1 MGGDGE
7 VRIEVF
13 LEEGGTPATMAGEI
27 REGLTRSP
35 KSLPSKY
42 FYDER
47 GSRLFERITRLP
59 EYYLTRAERAL
70 LEERA
75 GEIAGL
81 TRARELV
88 ELGAGS
94 ARKTWMLIEAGLEEG
109 SLRRYLLVDVS
120 HEAARNAARETARR
134 FPDLQVHALVGD
146 FERHL
151 VRVPE
156 GGGRTVAFLGS
167 TIGNFT
173 DAEAVEFVTQAGV
186 LLERGDW
193 MLLGTDLVKDR
204 ETLEAAYNDSAGV
217 TAEFNVNIL
226 NVINRH
232 LGGDFDTEAF
242 EHVSYYNERASR
254 IETYLR
260 PSSPQRVRLEEL
272 DLEVEFRAGELMRT
286 EVSRKF
292 TRGSVE
298 RMLGQAGMRLEHWF
312 ADDEGAYALS
322 LARLG

>member
-1 MGGDGE
+1 MDGDDE
-7 VRIEVF
+7 VRIDVC
-13 LEEGGTPATMAGEI
+13 LDQDGVPASMAREI

-59 EYYLTRAERAL
+59 EYYLTRSECAL
-70 LEERA
+70 LEEQA
-75 GEIAGL
+75 GEIARL

-94 ARKTWMLIEAGLEEG
+94 ARKTWMLIEAGLGEG

-120 HEAARNAARETARR
+120 VEAARAAARETARR
-134 FPDLQVHALVGD
+134 YPDLQVHALIGD

-151 VRVPE
+151 GRVPE
-156 GGGRTVAFLGS
+156 GDSRMVALLGS
-167 TIGNFT
+167 TIGNFRA
-173 DAEAVEFVTQAGV
+173 DEAVDFVTKVGC

-204 ETLEAAYNDSAGV
+204 ETLEAAYNDSQGV

-242 EHVSYYNERASR
+242 EHVSFYNEEASR

-260 PSSPQRVRLEEL
+260 PSSPQRVRLEQIDL
-272 DLEVEFRAGELMRT
+272 DVEFRAGEMLRT
-286 EVSRKF
+286 EVSHKF
-292 TRGSVE
+292 TRIAVE
-298 RMLGQAGMRLEHWF
+298 RMLRQAGMRLEHWF
-312 ADDEGAYALS
+312 TDGEEAYALS
-322 LARLG
+322 LARMR